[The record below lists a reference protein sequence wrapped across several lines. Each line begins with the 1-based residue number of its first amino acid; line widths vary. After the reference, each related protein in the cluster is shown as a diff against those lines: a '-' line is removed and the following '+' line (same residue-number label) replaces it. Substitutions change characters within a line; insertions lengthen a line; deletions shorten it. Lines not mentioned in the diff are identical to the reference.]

1 METEMK
7 TGFTGGSICTL
18 LSILAWDDIV
28 RTLVFTTI
36 GAAVSF
42 LVSYGLRELLKNK
55 GNS

>member
-7 TGFTGGSICTL
+7 TGFAGGSICTL

-36 GAAVSF
+36 GASVSF
-42 LVSYGLRELLKNK
+42 LVSYGLRELLKKK